1 MNGKTE
7 TFIHTPMVEWS
18 EAMREQIKSCK
29 AEKAAEQLELVTFMD
44 SLIDG
49 LAEGTM
55 ECTPAEMIVVNE
67 PIVTSVDFLKQITNE
82 LYYFEMEDLDTLFP
96 GQELDW
102 NEIKKLF
109 HEAMVEKTKEYEEE
123 CLESLAYDERK
134 ENESFKEYKKR
145 WESNKQCEEP
155 STFKVYFD
163 SEMTRLRTEIKN
175 EQKRIK
181 YLESLL

>member
-18 EAMREQIKSCK
+18 EAMKERIKSCK
-29 AEKAAEQLELVTFMD
+29 VEEVSERMKLETFMD
-44 SLIDG
+44 WLING

-67 PIVTSVDFLKQITNE
+67 PIVTSAEFLKEIATE
-82 LYYFEMEDLDTLFP
+82 HYYFEMEDLDNLFP

-102 NEIKKLF
+102 NIIKKLF

-145 WESNKQCEEP
+145 WDFTKRSEESG
-155 STFKVYFD
+155 TFKVYYD

>member
-18 EAMREQIKSCK
+18 EAMKERIKSCK
-29 AEKAAEQLELVTFMD
+29 VEEVAERMKLETFMD
-44 SLIDG
+44 WLIEG
-49 LAEGTM
+49 LAEATM

-67 PIVTSVDFLKQITNE
+67 PIVTDADFLKHIANE
-82 LYYFEMEDLDTLFP
+82 HYYFEMEDLDNLFP

-102 NEIKKLF
+102 NIIKKLF

-134 ENESFKEYKKR
+134 ENESFKQYKKE
-145 WESNKQCEEP
+145 WDFTKQSENSN
-155 STFKVYFD
+155 TFKVYYD
-163 SEMTRLRTEIKN
+163 SEMTRLRNEIKN

>member
-1 MNGKTE
+1 MSGKTE

-18 EAMREQIKSCK
+18 ESMRDRIKSCRN
-29 AEKAAEQLELVTFMD
+29 EEVAEQMKLKTFMD
-44 SLIDG
+44 RLIEN

-67 PIVTSVDFLKQITNE
+67 PIVTSVDFLKQISNE

-102 NEIKKLF
+102 NIIKKLF

-145 WESNKQCEEP
+145 WELNKQCEEP

>member
-18 EAMREQIKSCK
+18 ESMKDRIKSCK
-29 AEKAAEQLELVTFMD
+29 NEEVAERMKLETFMD
-44 SLIDG
+44 HLVDG
-49 LAEGTM
+49 LKEGTM

-67 PIVTSVDFLKQITNE
+67 PIVTSAEFLKEIATEHN
-82 LYYFEMEDLDTLFP
+82 YFEMEDLDTLFP

-102 NEIKKLF
+102 NIIKKLF

-123 CLESLAYDERK
+123 CLECLAYDERK
-134 ENESFKEYKKR
+134 ENESFKEYKKQ
-145 WESNKQCEEP
+145 WDFTKQSEEP
-155 STFKVYFD
+155 SNFKVYFD
-163 SEMTRLRTEIKN
+163 SEMLRLRTEIKK

>member
-18 EAMREQIKSCK
+18 QDMRDRIKSCK
-29 AEKAAEQLELVTFMD
+29 VEKVAEQLELTTFMD
-44 SLIDG
+44 QLIEG

-55 ECTPAEMIVVNE
+55 ECTPAELIVVNE
-67 PIVTSVDFLKQITNE
+67 PIVTSVGFLKQITNE

-102 NEIKKLF
+102 SIITKLF
-109 HEAMVEKTKEYEEE
+109 NEAMVEKTKEYEEE

-145 WESNKQCEEP
+145 WDFTKQSEES